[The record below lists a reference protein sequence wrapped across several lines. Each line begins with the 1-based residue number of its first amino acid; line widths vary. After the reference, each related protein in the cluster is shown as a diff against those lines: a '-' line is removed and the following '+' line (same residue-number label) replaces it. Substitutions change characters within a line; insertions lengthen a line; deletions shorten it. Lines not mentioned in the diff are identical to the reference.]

1 MLWLVPAVFA
11 SFAAAVFLWSR
22 GLRVP
27 AVILGVAGVGLLF
40 FVGRGIESG
49 RDAEWREV
57 AARLHGSFRRGPSC
71 AGMERFGTP
80 APWTGWAG
88 DGELQCPRAI
98 EGADAGAAWALVQI
112 RYSVRERRGEEHP
125 DSWYEVTV
133 AVMRLRAGAPARSL
147 VPAAAPDGYN
157 AMRNGESLFLWR
169 KGSPGAGASVTPA
182 ELRELLK
189 QARRVLTRL
198 A

>member
-11 SFAAAVFLWSR
+11 GFAAAVFLWSR
-22 GLRVP
+22 GLRMS
-27 AVILGVAGVGLLF
+27 AAMLGVASVGLLF
-40 FVGRGIESG
+40 IVGRGIESG
-49 RDAEWREV
+49 RDAEWREA
-57 AARLHGSFRRGPSC
+57 AARLQGSFHGGPSC
-71 AGMERFGTP
+71 AELDRFGAP
-80 APWTGWAG
+80 APWTEWSR
-88 DGELQCPRAI
+88 DGELQCLRAI

-182 ELRELLK
+182 ELPELLE
-189 QARRVLTRL
+189 QAR
-198 A
+198 

>member
-1 MLWLVPAVFA
+1 MPWLVPAVFA

-22 GLRVP
+22 GLRVA
-27 AVILGVAGVGLLF
+27 AVILGVAGFGLLF

-71 AGMERFGTP
+71 AGLERFGAP
-80 APWTGWAG
+80 APWTEWAA
-88 DGELQCPRAI
+88 DGELQCTRAI
-98 EGADAGAAWALVQI
+98 EGEDAGGAWALVQI

-133 AVMRLRAGAPARSL
+133 AVMRLRAVARSPNL
-147 VPAAAPDGYN
+147 GPVAAPDGY
-157 AMRNGESLFLWR
+157 A
-169 KGSPGAGASVTPA
+169 
-182 ELRELLK
+182 
-189 QARRVLTRL
+189 
-198 A
+198 